1 MNIAGLNIKD
11 KETFYN
17 ELQIPD
23 FLADDDCFEIVL
35 KAIKSSRLG
44 EAEYESQRLLKWLLH
59 SIKSARYN
67 LFEALFSDQFF
78 IDESIAND
86 KEWYIGNSLYNS
98 IMWYNT
104 TFDIVLQFIWVHYRF
119 FEKINSAQS
128 FNFENSQAQN
138 IFKKCR
144 YESIEK
150 LYSRT
155 TFTLFNELKGLNN
168 FITDIREWTNNIKH
182 RGAFRI
188 TDIPI
193 SEGFNLKTVKELNPK
208 DPEKEQIV
216 YNSDKSIIKKSAKD
230 ITTLLMEYHK
240 NLYSFIDTLF
250 QESNRNKS

>member
-11 KETFYN
+11 KDTLN
-17 ELQIPD
+17 KELPIPN
-23 FLADDDCFEIVL
+23 FLEDDDYVKVIVY
-35 KAIKSSRLG
+35 AIKSSRVG
-44 EAEYESQRLLKWLLH
+44 EAEYESKRLLRWLLH

-67 LFEALFSDQFF
+67 LFEALFSDKFF

-128 FNFENSQAQN
+128 FNFENTQAQD

-168 FITDIREWTNNIKH
+168 YITDIREWTNNIKH

-216 YNSDKSIIKKSAKD
+216 YDSDNSIIEKTAQE
-230 ITTLLMEYHK
+230 IATLLMEYHK
-240 NLYSFIDTLF
+240 KLYTFIDTLF
-250 QESNRNKS
+250 QESTRK

>member
-1 MNIAGLNIKD
+1 MSSTEPNCLRLLR
-11 KETFYN
+11 T
-17 ELQIPD
+17 
-23 FLADDDCFEIVL
+23 
-35 KAIKSSRLG
+35 SRLTAQPMNAIG
-44 EAEYESQRLLKWLLH
+44 SGKHLEKLVKFVCANVYSKMKPIQKAVFH

-128 FNFENSQAQN
+128 FNFENSQAQD

-230 ITTLLMEYHK
+230 ITKLLIEYHK

-250 QESNRNKS
+250 QESNINKS

>member
-11 KETFYN
+11 KETLN
-17 ELQIPD
+17 KELPIPN
-23 FLADDDCFEIVL
+23 FLESDDCFDVII
-35 KAIKSSRLG
+35 KAIKSSRIG
-44 EAEYESQRLLKWLLH
+44 EAEYESKRLLRWLLH

-104 TFDIVLQFIWVHYRF
+104 TFDIVLQYIWIRYRF
-119 FEKINSAQS
+119 FEFIKSSPQ
-128 FNFENSQAQN
+128 FNFENFNAQE
-138 IFKKCR
+138 ITGKC
-144 YESIEK
+144 SFATIK
-150 LYSRT
+150 DLYAVTCFSK
-155 TFTLFNELKGLNN
+155 FDELKNLKKA
-168 FITDIREWTNNIKH
+168 IAKIRDWTNSIKH
-182 RGAFRI
+182 RGTFRI

-193 SEGFNLKTVKELNPK
+193 SEGFNLKTVKELNPQET
-208 DPEKEQIV
+208 EKEQIV

-240 NLYSFIDTLF
+240 KLYTFIDTLF
-250 QESNRNKS
+250 QESTRK